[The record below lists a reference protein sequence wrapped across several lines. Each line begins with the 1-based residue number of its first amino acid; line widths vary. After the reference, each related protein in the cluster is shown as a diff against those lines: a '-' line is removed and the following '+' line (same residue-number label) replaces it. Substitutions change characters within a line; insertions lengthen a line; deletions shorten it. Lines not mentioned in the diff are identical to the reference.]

1 MERAQDDACLNIVG
15 ERVRDMKRLVA
26 ICLVTAGLSA
36 CGADGEPVQPTLN
49 AGISV
54 GTGGVHVGG
63 GVGLN
68 SGPVS
73 ILLGF

>member
-1 MERAQDDACLNIVG
+1 MAKWMVLMVG
-15 ERVRDMKRLVA
+15 LCV
-26 ICLVTAGLSA
+26 LSG

-49 AGISV
+49 AGISL
-54 GTGGVHVGG
+54 GSGGVHVGG
-63 GVGLN
+63 GVGLY